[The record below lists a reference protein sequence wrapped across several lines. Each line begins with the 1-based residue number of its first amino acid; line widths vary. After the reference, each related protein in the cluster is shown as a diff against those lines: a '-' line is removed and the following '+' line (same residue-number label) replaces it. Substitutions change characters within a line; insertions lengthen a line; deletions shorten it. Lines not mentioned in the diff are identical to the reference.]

1 MSADLAPKPWY
12 VKHIWILAA
21 IVGVLSLT
29 IMRTCGGRKLVP
41 LASLGQ
47 VPAFTLQDQTG
58 ATFDSKSLEGRVWV
72 ASFFFTSCKTVC
84 PAIGRAN
91 QALAKK
97 LSVLGDLDVRLVSF
111 TVDPEFD
118 TPAAMTTWGAQFD
131 ADPKRWHLLTGPRP
145 AITAVVQGFASEMG
159 QRETKDGIVDI
170 SHSMRLVLVAPNGNI
185 LHHFRDE
192 PEQLDLIVDYARY
205 LDAEHKKSQQVAP

>member
-1 MSADLAPKPWY
+1 MNPELAARKPWY

-21 IVGVLSLT
+21 VVGVLSLT
-29 IMRTCGGRKLVP
+29 ILRTCGGRKLVP

-58 ATFDSKSLEGRVWV
+58 ATFDSKFLEGRVWV

-84 PAIGRAN
+84 PIIGRAN
-91 QALAKK
+91 QQLAKK
-97 LSVLGDLDVRLVSF
+97 LGDLDVHLVSF

-118 TPAAMTTWGAQFD
+118 TPAAMTIWGAQFD

-145 AITAVVQGFASEMG
+145 AITSVVQGFASEMG
-159 QRETKDGIVDI
+159 QRENKNGIVDI
-170 SHSMRLVLVAPNGNI
+170 SHSMRLVLVGPNGHI

-192 PEQLDLIVDYARY
+192 PDQLDLIVDYARY
-205 LDAEHKKSQQVAP
+205 LTAEHKESQQVSP